1 MVDDIKKLANL
12 IQTAPTGI
20 KGIANENTLLSVS
33 GLDQVTNLPLKTTWN
48 VIRPVSSSLIF
59 EAKLLSYTLFNQIEL
74 EFIVTDEIQPRVII
88 QSKDISLGDFTV
100 PSNGVLILKNLPLI
114 SLSELKITVTDRFL
128 NIKSVTLSGQAY
140 QVPTFFNHRL
150 NTRKEDLRLML
161 LDLERFDEV
170 ISKIVSIGQDHLKS
184 EQ

>member
-74 EFIVTDEIQPRVII
+74 EFIVTDEIQPRI
-88 QSKDISLGDFTV
+88 
-100 PSNGVLILKNLPLI
+100 LI
-114 SLSELKITVTDRFL
+114 
-128 NIKSVTLSGQAY
+128 
-140 QVPTFFNHRL
+140 
-150 NTRKEDLRLML
+150 
-161 LDLERFDEV
+161 
-170 ISKIVSIGQDHLKS
+170 
-184 EQ
+184 